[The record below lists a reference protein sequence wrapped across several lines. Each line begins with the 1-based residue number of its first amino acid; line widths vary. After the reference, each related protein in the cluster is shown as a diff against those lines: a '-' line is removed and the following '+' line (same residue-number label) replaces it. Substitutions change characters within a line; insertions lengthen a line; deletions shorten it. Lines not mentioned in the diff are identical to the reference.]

1 MVRGPFD
8 LDPKPHLLGSPC
20 RSSPSP
26 AAADFF
32 GRQINRVFSF
42 ALIGPARLHPRQE
55 AGSAFAVCGSRRTFT
70 VADAELFAKSF
81 SYDVVET
88 VASLV
93 TPTLSIWVVNDT

>member
-1 MVRGPFD
+1 MIEKKRR
-8 LDPKPHLLGSPC
+8 C
-20 RSSPSP
+20 
-26 AAADFF
+26 A
-32 GRQINRVFSF
+32 
-42 ALIGPARLHPRQE
+42 
-55 AGSAFAVCGSRRTFT
+55 AFAVCGSRRTFT